1 MDKQGSFI
9 SGMKECETS
18 TQNLHIVKNVNENLN
33 ISSLQ
38 IFPVFDRFRL
48 LTLA

>member
-1 MDKQGSFI
+1 MNGQTRII
-9 SGMKECETS
+9 SGMKKRETS
-18 TQNLHIVKNVNENLN
+18 TQNLHIVKSINESLN

>member
-1 MDKQGSFI
+1 MNGQTRVI
-9 SGMKECETS
+9 SGMRKRKTS
-18 TQNLHIVKNVNENLN
+18 TQNLHIVKNIDESLN

-38 IFPVFDRFRL
+38 LFPVFDRFRL

>member
-1 MDKQGSFI
+1 MNGQTRVI
-9 SGMKECETS
+9 SGMKERETS
-18 TQNLHIVKNVNENLN
+18 TRNLHIVKNVNENLN

-38 IFPVFDRFRL
+38 IFPVFDLFRL